1 MVTRSKKQN
10 TSEQEEKEGRVKIE
24 KLKLNKETIKD
35 LTDSEKRRARGG
47 IRAVDEEH
55 SNPVAN
61 CLSFTCVTVCTRNL
75 DCI

>member
-1 MVTRSKKQN
+1 MVTRSKTQ
-10 TSEQEEKEGRVKIE
+10 TSENDEKKGKIKVD
-24 KLKLNKETIKD
+24 KLKLSKETIRD
-35 LTDSEKRRARGG
+35 LTDSEKKGAKGG
-47 IRAVDEEH
+47 VRVGEEH

>member
-1 MVTRSKKQN
+1 MVTKRQRSKN
-10 TSEQEEKEGRVKIE
+10 EEKQGKLKID
-24 KLKLNKETIKD
+24 KLKLNKETIRD
-35 LTDSEKRRARGG
+35 LTESDQKGVKGG
-47 IRAVDEEH
+47 IRVAGDEH

>member
-10 TSEQEEKEGRVKIE
+10 ASEREDKKARVSID
-24 KLKLNKETIKD
+24 KLKLSKETIRD
-35 LTDSEKRRARGG
+35 LTDSEQKQARGG
-47 IRAVDEEH
+47 IRVAGEDH

>member
-1 MVTRSKKQN
+1 MVTKSKQD
-10 TSEQEEKEGRVKIE
+10 TSEKKGRVKVG

-35 LTDSEKRRARGG
+35 LTDSEQKRAKGG
-47 IRAVDEEH
+47 IRVADEEH

>member
-1 MVTRSKKQN
+1 MVTRSKTQTN
-10 TSEQEEKEGRVKIE
+10 ESEEKKGKIKVD
-24 KLKLNKETIKD
+24 KLKLNKETIRD
-35 LTDSEKRRARGG
+35 LTESDQKGVKGG
-47 IRAVDEEH
+47 IRVGEDH

>member
-1 MVTRSKKQN
+1 MVTRSKTQTN
-10 TSEQEEKEGRVKIE
+10 ESEEKKGKIKVD
-24 KLKLNKETIKD
+24 KLKLNNETIRD
-35 LTDSEKRRARGG
+35 LTESDQKGVKGG
-47 IRAVDEEH
+47 IRVGEDH

>member
-1 MVTRSKKQN
+1 MVTKSKTQTN
-10 TSEQEEKEGRVKIE
+10 ESEEKKGKIKVD
-24 KLKLNKETIKD
+24 KLKLNKETIRD
-35 LTDSEKRRARGG
+35 LTESDQKGVKGG
-47 IRAVDEEH
+47 IRVGEDH

>member
-1 MVTRSKKQN
+1 MVTKSKTQTN
-10 TSEQEEKEGRVKIE
+10 ESEEKKSKIKVD
-24 KLKLNKETIKD
+24 KLKLNKETIRD
-35 LTDSEKRRARGG
+35 LTESDQKGVKGG
-47 IRAVDEEH
+47 VRVGEDH

>member
-1 MVTRSKKQN
+1 MVTRSKTQ
-10 TSEQEEKEGRVKIE
+10 TSENDENKGKIKVD
-24 KLKLNKETIKD
+24 KLKLSKETIRD
-35 LTDSEKRRARGG
+35 LTDSEKKGAKGG
-47 IRAVDEEH
+47 VRVGEDH